1 MGARQSIQPVKE
13 ERMLMY
19 VESSQTASSF
29 GSVRRPIQCEGAE
42 RGHRRAAEVASY
54 GAVNP
59 QGINWGQIA
68 STALPLIAS
77 LF

>member
-1 MGARQSIQPVKE
+1 MQMYKEFSEPQSN
-13 ERMLMY
+13 
-19 VESSQTASSF
+19 F

-42 RGHRRAAEVASY
+42 RGHRRAAEVAAC
-54 GAVNP
+54 GAVSP

-68 STALPLIAS
+68 STAIPLLAS